1 MSGVLEKKKNWVVMG
16 GEELDMTQRKK
27 EKKKKK
33 KIRGG
38 VGDIGSLSL
47 QNYHKK
53 KKKMS

>member
-53 KKKMS
+53 K